1 MPNCPEPLIPTCSNG
16 ATEGRLL
23 LTHDRETIPG
33 YAFDRVH
40 GGLPM
45 TGVVVTDDDFP
56 IGAAIDDLIL
66 LALCSEE
73 GEWEGQ
79 VLYLPLR

>member
-1 MPNCPEPLIPTCSNG
+1 
-16 ATEGRLL
+16 
-23 LTHDRETIPG
+23 
-33 YAFDRVH
+33 
-40 GGLPM
+40 M